1 MGWEERD
8 EYDQHT
14 LYKFIKELI
23 KCKKERKGVRRKK
36 KKKKKNQR
44 LISIMRIRCARRDAV
59 L

>member
-1 MGWEERD
+1 MSWGERD

-23 KCKKERKGVRRKK
+23 KCKKKRGRKGVRRKK
-36 KKKKKNQR
+36 KKEKLR
-44 LISIMRIRCARRDAV
+44 LISIMRSRCMRRDAV